1 MHSLSSQYPVWFC
14 DVWGVIHDG
23 VDAFATACNALM
35 RHRANGGRVL
45 LVTNAPRRADDVMQ
59 QLTRLHVPAES
70 YDAVIT
76 SGDVTR
82 DLIAT
87 LGRGAVHHIGP
98 PRDLGLFAGLETTL
112 VPLEQAHAVVC
123 TGLFDDT
130 TETPDDY
137 RETYRHMREL
147 GLAMICANPDKIVRR
162 GPDIVYC
169 AGALA
174 EQYEAAGG
182 TVHMAGKPFAP
193 IYDYGFRIASD
204 LMGTTVLRSQ
214 ILAIGDGPETDIAGA
229 AANGLDCVLI
239 TGGISDA
246 TLSSEA
252 IAREVRAQV
261 PAARIVK
268 VLPELAW

>member
-1 MHSLSSQYPVWFC
+1 
-14 DVWGVIHDG
+14 
-23 VDAFATACNALM
+23 
-35 RHRANGGRVL
+35 
-45 LVTNAPRRADDVMQ
+45 
-59 QLTRLHVPAES
+59 
-70 YDAVIT
+70 
-76 SGDVTR
+76 
-82 DLIAT
+82 
-87 LGRGAVHHIGP
+87 
-98 PRDLGLFAGLETTL
+98 
-112 VPLEQAHAVVC
+112 
-123 TGLFDDT
+123 
-130 TETPDDY
+130 
-137 RETYRHMREL
+137 MREL